1 MRGLGSAGRGPG
13 TEVHAVVR
21 TARVIVQLRPA
32 LGELELK
39 EPQGII
45 PPPPHSLAAPTFCR
59 QKRRSRAEKWLAQGH
74 LAIQ

>member
-1 MRGLGSAGRGPG
+1 MRGLGSAGRGLG

-45 PPPPHSLAAPTFCR
+45 PPPIP
-59 QKRRSRAEKWLAQGH
+59 
-74 LAIQ
+74 